1 MPGDAERAL
10 GVGSLRRPLYVCD
23 DVSSSQVKCVAVF
36 PDGRR
41 VVSAS
46 YDNTLK
52 VWEVKETKIKQTFEV
67 NVPQARYSVY
77 AVS

>member
-1 MPGDAERAL
+1 M
-10 GVGSLRRPLYVCD
+10 
-23 DVSSSQVKCVAVF
+23 F

-41 VVSAS
+41 VVSAGGM
-46 YDNTLK
+46 DKTLK
-52 VWEVKETKIKQTFEV
+52 VWEIKETEKKVQMFEV

>member
-1 MPGDAERAL
+1 MG
-10 GVGSLRRPLYVCD
+10 
-23 DVSSSQVKCVAVF
+23 VAVF

-46 YDNTLK
+46 GDRTLK
-52 VWEVKETKIKQTFEV
+52 VWEIKETEKGQMFEV

>member
-1 MPGDAERAL
+1 MNIIPGGGWD
-10 GVGSLRRPLYVCD
+10 
-23 DVSSSQVKCVAVF
+23 
-36 PDGRR
+36 
-41 VVSAS
+41 
-46 YDNTLK
+46 DNTLK